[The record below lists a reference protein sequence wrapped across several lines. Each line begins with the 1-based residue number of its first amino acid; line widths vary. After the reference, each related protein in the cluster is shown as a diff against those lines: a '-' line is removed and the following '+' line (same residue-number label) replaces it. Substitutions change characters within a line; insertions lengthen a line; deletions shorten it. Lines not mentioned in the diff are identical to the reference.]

1 MPVRAELIAR
11 VAAGGTSSEAAADAL
26 MRQPLWVSGAPPPP
40 LIDTLIDPAAAVNPA
55 LRRVAL
61 AWERGALNA
70 ALLDAARGATTTAR
84 AQAAAQLL
92 KDTLDEDA
100 APGAV
105 ELARAPR
112 TPGPVRR
119 WLAEGL
125 ARLAAGRVVGWRQLG
140 ELVDALAGDADPAA
154 RGGAVGLLMA
164 LPPTPTSTDV
174 LLRLAA
180 DDDAEVL
187 AGALRALR
195 GDPDAVARLDPA
207 RLRALLD
214 HPHPLVRSGAAD
226 LVALRDDPT

>member
-1 MPVRAELIAR
+1 MPARAELIAR
-11 VAAGGTSSEAAADAL
+11 VAVGGTSSEAAADAL
-26 MRQPLWVSGAPPPP
+26 IHQPLWVSGAPPPA
-40 LIDTLIDPAAAVNPA
+40 LIDALTDPAAAANPA

-70 ALLDAARGATTTAR
+70 AMLDAARGATTTAR
-84 AQAAAQLL
+84 AEAAAQLL
-92 KDTLDEDA
+92 KDTLDEHA
-100 APGAV
+100 APAAV

-125 ARLAAGRVVGWRQLG
+125 ARLAAGRVVGWRQLA
-140 ELVDALAGDADPAA
+140 ELVEALAADADPAA

-164 LPPTPTSTDV
+164 LPPTATSTDV
-174 LLRLAA
+174 LLRLAG

-187 AGALRALR
+187 AGALRALT
-195 GDPDAVARLDPA
+195 GEPGAVSRLDPA

-214 HPHPLVRSGAAD
+214 HPHPLVRSRAEDLAA
-226 LVALRDDPT
+226 LIEDPG